1 MKLIFSFLLVTF
13 SWIICNAQSP
23 VGKWKMISHVSS
35 YGDQTFDSHKALLT
49 QRPCAAKIVYEINAD
64 ATYRLNASNSGCDEK
79 YKKIQEKLYSETKWK
94 AQGNKISISTLN
106 DFSVGQ
112 TYLVS
117 FSGNKMI
124 WKGTDGQGTITF
136 QKL

>member
-1 MKLIFSFLLVTF
+1 MKYVSAFILVLTLNG
-13 SWIICNAQSP
+13 IYAQSP
-23 VGKWKMISHVSS
+23 VGKWKIISHVSS
-35 YGDQTFDSHKALLT
+35 YDGQTFDSHKALLT

-79 YKKIQEKLYSETKWK
+79 YKKIQEKLYSETKWIV
-94 AQGNKISISTLN
+94 QGNKISISTLN

-112 TYLVS
+112 AYLVS

>member
-1 MKLIFSFLLVTF
+1 MKLIFSLLLVTF

-23 VGKWKMISHVSS
+23 VGKWKMISHISS
-35 YGDQTFDSHKALLT
+35 YAGQTFDSHKALLS
-49 QRPCAAKIVYEINAD
+49 QRPCVSKIIYEINAD
-64 ATYRLNASNSGCDEK
+64 ATYRLNASNSGCDDK
-79 YKKIQEKLYSETKWK
+79 YKKIQEKLYSETNWK
-94 AQGNKISISTLN
+94 AQGNKISISTLK